1 MNKNADILN
10 YKSWISTI
18 HRMTIIKKHKAVYQ
32 NNWYVLVQ
40 YLSPDGNNQSKCLQL
55 HSVIGMVG
63 TVDVKS
69 TFNCKL

>member
-1 MNKNADILN
+1 
-10 YKSWISTI
+10 
-18 HRMTIIKKHKAVYQ
+18 MTIIKKPKAVYQ

-40 YLSPDGNNQSKCLQL
+40 YLSPDGNNQSMFLQL

-63 TVDVKS
+63 TVDVKA